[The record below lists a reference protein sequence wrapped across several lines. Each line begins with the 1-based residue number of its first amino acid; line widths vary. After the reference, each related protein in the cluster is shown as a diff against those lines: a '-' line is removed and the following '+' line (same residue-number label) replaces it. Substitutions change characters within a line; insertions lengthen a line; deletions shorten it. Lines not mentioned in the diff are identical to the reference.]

1 MKEAKTA
8 VSQLQITAV
17 NFLSKEKMVMYV
29 DNRKTACLVYWRA
42 SDMTGHCNLLHEKRL
57 V

>member
-1 MKEAKTA
+1 
-8 VSQLQITAV
+8 
-17 NFLSKEKMVMYV
+17 MVMYV

-57 V
+57 VWCFGNFFCHFCIFIGL